1 MTNDPTQTEEFT
13 RFKKIVTDYY
23 EDENNQKIFAKLT
36 TKERLGLSELGLI
49 TLTKRLKSLET
60 WRKIHEM
67 VMIVL
72 GLAVLILTFT
82 KG

>member
-1 MTNDPTQTEEFT
+1 MNNRNVDEELQ
-13 RFKKIVTDYY
+13 RFREHLKEYYDDEGNKKIFS
-23 EDENNQKIFAKLT
+23 QLS
-36 TKERLGLSELGLI
+36 TKDRLGLSELGLI
-49 TLTKRLKSLET
+49 FMTKRVVKLEM

-72 GLAVLILTFT
+72 GLAVLILTFM